1 MTPTMQG
8 RRRSRIPRRV
18 LVVATVL
25 TMTGCALPWADDRAK
40 AEIQGYRFGPIA
52 THITVV
58 YGTGPN
64 DGAGGA
70 EVLEQSS
77 TRVMVRVTYEPTTDL
92 QPAVLVSRDV
102 MVPLDAPL
110 GKRIVVDESGREVP
124 RR

>member
-18 LVVATVL
+18 LVVGTVVAL
-25 TMTGCALPWADDRAK
+25 TGCALPWVQGRAT
-40 AEIQGYRFGPIA
+40 AEILGYRLGPIP

-58 YGTGPN
+58 YGTGPG

-70 EVLEQSS
+70 EVLEQSAS
-77 TRVMVRVTYEPTTDL
+77 RVRLRITYERSTEPQDDM
-92 QPAVLVSRDV
+92 LVPRDV

-110 GKRIVVDESGREVP
+110 GNRLVVDQTGREVP